1 MIAFI
6 KRLYRQPSAAEMLQ
20 RQLDDA
26 KRERT
31 VISME
36 RERYAHTEKM
46 LVERIKRIEME
57 LRGVAE

>member
-6 KRLYRQPSAAEMLQ
+6 KRLYRAPSAAEMLQ

-57 LRGVAE
+57 LKEMV